1 MKVPDDL
8 KYTEKH
14 EWAKAEGDKARV
26 GITDF
31 AQHELTDIVYV
42 ELPAVGKEYK
52 KGDVLAVVES
62 VKSTSDMFA
71 PVSGTVVE
79 VNKSLDEKPEVINK
93 DPYGAGWLAILK
105 VSAPAEMQQLMTP
118 DQYRKHISK

>member
-14 EWAKAEGDKARV
+14 EWARAEGDKARV

-42 ELPAVGKEYK
+42 ELPVVGKAYA

-79 VNKSLDEKPEVINK
+79 VNKALEGKPEAINK
-93 DPYGAGWLAILK
+93 DPYGAGWLAVLK
-105 VSAPAEMQQLMTP
+105 VGAPAEMHSMLGP
-118 DQYRKHISK
+118 DQYKKLTEK